1 MQTIEKKV
9 EIFIRQKN
17 LMPADGKI
25 LLAVSGGADSVA
37 LLCIL
42 HKLFPGNLHIAHINH
57 QLRGTDS
64 LNDEYYVRQLAEK
77 YKLPVTTKLVDVNT
91 FAKKQKLSIET
102 AARQLRLEALT
113 KIADK
118 HNCTAIA
125 TAHHKN
131 DNVETVIQR
140 ILRGTGYKGLAGIR
154 AKTVFNEKTFV
165 RPLLCLSRDE
175 IEKYLKTQNIL
186 WQNDYTNTDT
196 RFTRNRIRHK
206 LLPYLMEESP
216 GIVET
221 LNDLADKCERLNSNI
236 KNLCEAAAV
245 DCFIAQNKKQITID
259 ILKFTNLPKPVQVE
273 LIQKALTQ
281 IKCGLQKYTF
291 EHYKKIIDFISS
303 AKAGKNLAI
312 PGKIN
317 ITKGYDKFF
326 IGTSKIKDD
335 EVGSVTLNLPGK
347 TVFENYIIETEIL
360 KNTGIKNIKNSN
372 NLVEFFNF
380 EQITPPL
387 TVRCRQ
393 KGDKF
398 KPFGQNSLKKVGKFL
413 TTEKIDVEQ
422 KNKTFIIC
430 DNDSIIWVAPI
441 RRSNKAIIDS
451 NALKT
456 LKITISYIH

>member
-9 EIFIRQKN
+9 EMFIRQKN
-17 LMPADGKI
+17 LMPAGGKI

-42 HKLFPGNLHIAHINH
+42 NKIFPNNLHIAHINH

-91 FAKKQKLSIET
+91 FAKKQKLSTET
-102 AARQLRLEALT
+102 AARQLRLEALI

-131 DNVETVIQR
+131 DNAETVIQR

-154 AKTVFNEKTFV
+154 AKTVFNGKIFV

-175 IEKYLKTQNIL
+175 IEKYLKTQNIS

-206 LLPYLMEESP
+206 LLPYLMKESP
-216 GIVET
+216 GLVEII
-221 LNDLADKCERLNSNI
+221 NDLADKCELLNNNI
-236 KNLCEAAAV
+236 ENLCEAAAA
-245 DCFIAQNKKQITID
+245 DCFIAQDKKLIAVD
-259 ILKFTNLPKPVQVE
+259 LLKFTHQPKPVQVE

-281 IKCGLQKYTF
+281 IKCGLQKYTL
-291 EHYKKIIDFISS
+291 EHYKKIIEFVSS
-303 AKAGKNLAI
+303 AKTGKSLTI

-335 EVGSVTLNLPGK
+335 AIESVTLKLPGK
-347 TVFENYIIETEIL
+347 TVFENYTIETEIL
-360 KNTGIKNIKNSN
+360 ENVDTANIKKRDKFI
-372 NLVEFFNF
+372 EFFNF
-380 EQITPPL
+380 EQITLPL

-398 KPFGQNSLKKVGKFL
+398 RPFGQNSLKKVGKFL
-413 TTEKIDVEQ
+413 TNEKIDSEQ
-422 KNKTFIIC
+422 KNQAVLIC
-430 DNDSIIWVAPI
+430 DNHSILWVVPI
-441 RRSNKAIIDS
+441 RRSNEAIIDS
-451 NALKT
+451 NVLKT
-456 LKITISYIH
+456 LKITISYTH